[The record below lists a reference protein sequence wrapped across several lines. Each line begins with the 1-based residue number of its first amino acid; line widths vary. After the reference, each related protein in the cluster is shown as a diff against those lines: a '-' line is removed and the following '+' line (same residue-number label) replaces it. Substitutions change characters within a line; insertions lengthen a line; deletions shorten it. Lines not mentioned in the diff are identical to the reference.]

1 MTSQNK
7 KSEVKAMTI
16 SEAKNLLKNLTPDQ
30 ERELLMILVS
40 LQNLDDKVKALEKT
54 LNIKLKD

>member
-1 MTSQNK
+1 
-7 KSEVKAMTI
+7 MTI

-40 LQNLDDKVKALEKT
+40 LQNLDDKVKALETK
-54 LNIKLKD
+54 LNIKLRD